1 MTTILENIQ
10 TRLYNINQTITGV
23 WSAEYFDTNMEEQAP
38 VLVPL
43 MGRMTRNVNNI
54 GSEHAEEVRTWT
66 LLLIC
71 GAWMSTLPAVG
82 VQKVANQIVPL
93 VHAAYL
99 TRPRLELNGSALD
112 YVKSVKVSEDS
123 GIISFNESAAVQIPL
138 TITYTAPYTI
148 GG

>member
-1 MTTILENIQ
+1 MTTVLENIR
-10 TRLYNINQTITGV
+10 TRLHEINQTITGV
-23 WSAEYFDTNMEEQAP
+23 KSRATYDTNVETLAP
-38 VLVPL
+38 VILPL
-43 MGRMTRNVNNI
+43 MGRMTRNVNVI
-54 GSEHAEEVRTWT
+54 GSERAEEVRTWT
-66 LLLIC
+66 LLLIV
-71 GAWMSTLPAVG
+71 GAWNEGLPSQSVQAV
-82 VQKVANQIVPL
+82 ADRLLPL

-138 TITYTAPYTI
+138 TITYTVPYTI